1 MSFIEK
7 NKVWLLPLLAL
18 GVLGVG
24 YMNYRTFTGEPAVPT
39 PEDAAAQEAEP
50 QPETSAP
57 AEGST
62 PVPSPEDIEAAQ
74 DSGNLWAD
82 LEAFAVVPGELAQED
97 PLRDRARVAIDPALT
112 QDSTLFLDKPT
123 RSSLQLVRP
132 KPGGSV
138 DATHVAP
145 PQLDFLIH
153 TPHGSFAWFEGR
165 GYRVGESLAG
175 GGYVVSRIGAMS
187 VELTGPWG
195 SVLEYTNPIHSI
207 RKTTHDTVEA
217 P

>member
-24 YMNYRTFTGEPAVPT
+24 YMNYRTFTGEPAAPVS
-39 PEDAAAQEAEP
+39 EDAAAPEAAP
-50 QPETSAP
+50 QPEPAAPMEGAAP
-57 AEGST
+57 AA
-62 PVPSPEDIEAAQ
+62 SPEDVEAAQ

-82 LEAFAVVPGELAQED
+82 LEAFAVVPGELALED
-97 PLRDRARVAIDPALT
+97 PLRDRARVALDPALILE
-112 QDSTLFLDKPT
+112 SSLFLDKPT

-132 KPGGSV
+132 KPGGSA
-138 DATHVAP
+138 DAERLAP

-175 GGYVVSRIGAMS
+175 SGYVVSRIGVMS
-187 VELTGPWG
+187 VELTGPGG

-207 RKTTHDTVEA
+207 RKTTRDTVEA